1 MHPQA
6 LPSKTY
12 VRRFGHDFLE
22 ERRTQLEDF
31 LQGLIKVDGVSFN
44 PDFLSFLG
52 LL

>member
-1 MHPQA
+1 
-6 LPSKTY
+6 

-22 ERRTQLEDF
+22 ERRAQLERF
-31 LQGLIKVDGVSFN
+31 LQVLVKADGVSYN